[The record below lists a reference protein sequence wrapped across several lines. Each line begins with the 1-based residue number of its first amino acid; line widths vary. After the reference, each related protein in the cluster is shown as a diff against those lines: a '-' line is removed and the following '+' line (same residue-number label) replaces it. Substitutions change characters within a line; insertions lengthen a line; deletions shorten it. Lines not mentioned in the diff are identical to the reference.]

1 VKSWRVNFAA
11 NGSIA
16 SVVPLEGEQ
25 GTDWV
30 IVQAPDEATAKRRA
44 YNIYCAR
51 KKKLA
56 KTRLHAAGNC
66 CCGRKQDRKHPDG
79 TPMLTCTVCA
89 ERHAAQ
95 SKACLERKA
104 NPPAVPHVRDE
115 QARVASNLERQR
127 DRRAEIR
134 LEVLIEV
141 RDQWFKSRNVGLFSK
156 WLERELQSLT
166 SARKSA

>member
-1 VKSWRVNFAA
+1 MKSWRVTFSDTGA
-11 NGSIA
+11 IA

-25 GTDWV
+25 GADWV

-66 CCGRKQDRKHPDG
+66 SCGRKQDRKHPSG
-79 TPMLTCTVCA
+79 APMLTCSVCA

-95 SKACLERKA
+95 SKACNERKA
-104 NPPAVPHVRDE
+104 NPPEVPHVRDE
-115 QARVASNLERQR
+115 AARVTVNLERQR
-127 DRRAEIR
+127 DRRGELR
-134 LEVLIEV
+134 LETLIEV
-141 RDQWFKSRNVGLFSK
+141 RQRWVTARNVGLFSK
-156 WLERELQSLT
+156 WLESEIRALT
-166 SARKSA
+166 ESRKAG